1 MRTALDMA
9 IQACARRGVEVTL
22 ILPARND
29 SLFVGATSEGFY
41 LGLLRAGVR
50 LMLFEPGL
58 LHAKL
63 GTVDGRVAML
73 GSGNLDRRSFE
84 LNYEMNLIVV
94 SEEATG
100 EINARQ
106 HSYIARSRQ
115 LSLAEVEAW
124 PSWRR
129 IRNNILALATPLL

>member
-1 MRTALDMA
+1 MALWVELPVGNSRCVRWA
-9 IQACARRGVEVTL
+9 GRLAWAC
-22 ILPARND
+22 
-29 SLFVGATSEGFY
+29 GATGAAVSVQATVFAGAPSASGWLAGFIV
-41 LGLLRAGVR
+41 AI
-50 LMLFEPGL
+50 
-58 LHAKL
+58 
-63 GTVDGRVAML
+63 AML

-129 IRNNILALATPLL
+129 IRNNMLALATPLL